1 MFFVNALILILVY
14 SWLARLS
21 KGASQAMFLEKRN
34 ENSNFCNLQI
44 DNVIETTNSVK
55 LLGITID
62 CKLNFDSH
70 ISDLCNKAS
79 IYDAIKCIK

>member
-14 SWLARLS
+14 SWLARS
-21 KGASQAMFLEKRN
+21 GKGASQAMFLEKKN

-55 LLGITID
+55 LLT
-62 CKLNFDSH
+62 
-70 ISDLCNKAS
+70 AS
-79 IYDAIKCIK
+79 